1 MKKLKFLLPFV
12 LLLLTLTACMPQNT
26 EIKYR
31 LVISGIGLDFDKEN
45 EVYELT
51 VQVLETSKSSSGQ
64 GKSET
69 PVANYTVKGK
79 TVAQAI
85 RSLGENTGKYPLYSQ
100 NRMIILGSS
109 LTDGQMIKALNFFVR
124 EYTSRPDVF
133 VAAATGKASDVLTIE
148 AGGEVPAKLIESAIK
163 QSNENSVSVDTE
175 LYNTVNL
182 SLEKTTCFTLPLIE
196 VVDDRKPEQKT
207 IKVTGT
213 RACSR
218 EVEPK
223 MLSDTE
229 TMAYLFTMNKIK
241 TGSFSITSEDT
252 AAALEIISSKT
263 KTKLELKDGKPTFN
277 IDVKCEVDV
286 VEYDSETFTAFSEKD
301 VDKIEKAAKQY
312 IESGMNGL
320 IERFT
325 KKEQCDIFRFGKR
338 LEQKYPDVYKKLSK
352 DWKKALSQIDV
363 KVTAQVKVG
372 RIGEMT
378 MREEKQ

>member
-1 MKKLKFLLPFV
+1 MKKIKLIIPLI
-12 LLLLTLTACMPQNT
+12 LLLTLTACMPQNT

-31 LVISGIGLDFDKEN
+31 LVISGIGLDFDKEKGQ
-45 EVYELT
+45 YELT
-51 VQVLETSKSSSGQ
+51 VQVLETSKSSSEQ

-133 VAAATGKASDVLTIE
+133 IAAATGKASDVLTID
-148 AGGEVPAKLIESAIK
+148 AGGEVPAKLIESAIE
-163 QSNENSVSVDTE
+163 QSNENSVCVDTE

-196 VVDDRKPEQKT
+196 VVEDRIPKQKT

-213 RACSR
+213 RACSKD
-218 EVEPK
+218 VEPK
-223 MLSDTE
+223 MMSDTE
-229 TMAYLFTMNKIK
+229 TMAYLFTMNKIN
-241 TGSFSITSEDT
+241 TGSFSITSEDVS
-252 AAALEIISSKT
+252 AALEIISSKT
-263 KTKLELKDGKPTFN
+263 KTALELKNGKPVFN

-286 VEYDSETFTAFSEKD
+286 VEFDSETFTAFSEND
-301 VDKIEKAAKQY
+301 VHKIEKAAEQY
-312 IESGMNGL
+312 IKSGMNGL

-325 KKEQCDIFRFGKR
+325 KKEHCDIFRFGKR
-338 LEQKYPDVYKKLSK
+338 LQQKYPDVYEEMSK
-352 DWKKALSQIDV
+352 DWKKSLSETEVNVTVSV
-363 KVTAQVKVG
+363 KIG

-378 MREEKQ
+378 MKADKK

>member
-1 MKKLKFLLPFV
+1 MKKIKLIIPLI
-12 LLLLTLTACMPQNT
+12 LLLTLTACMPQNT

-31 LVISGIGLDFDKEN
+31 LVISGIGLDFDKEKGQ
-45 EVYELT
+45 YELT
-51 VQVLETSKSSSGQ
+51 VQVLETSKSSSEQ

-133 VAAATGKASDVLTIE
+133 IAAATGKASDVLTID
-148 AGGEVPAKLIESAIK
+148 AGGEVPAKLIESAIE
-163 QSNENSVSVDTE
+163 QSNENSVCVDTE

-196 VVDDRKPEQKT
+196 VVEDRIPKQKT

-213 RACSR
+213 RACSKD
-218 EVEPK
+218 VEPK
-223 MLSDTE
+223 MMSDTE
-229 TMAYLFTMNKIK
+229 TMAYLFTMNKIN
-241 TGSFSITSEDT
+241 TGSFSITSEDVS
-252 AAALEIISSKT
+252 AALEIISSKT
-263 KTKLELKDGKPTFN
+263 KTTLELKNGKPVFN

-286 VEYDSETFTAFSEKD
+286 VEFDSETFTAFSEND
-301 VDKIEKAAKQY
+301 VHKIEKAAEQY
-312 IESGMNGL
+312 IKSGMNGL

-325 KKEQCDIFRFGKR
+325 KKEHCDIFRFGKR
-338 LEQKYPDVYKKLSK
+338 LQQKYPDVYEEMSK
-352 DWKKALSQIDV
+352 DWKKSLSETEVNVTVSV
-363 KVTAQVKVG
+363 KIG

-378 MREEKQ
+378 MKADKK

>member
-1 MKKLKFLLPFV
+1 MKKLKFILLV

-31 LVISGIGLDFDKEN
+31 LVISGIGLDFDKETK
-45 EVYELT
+45 VYELT
-51 VQVLETSKSSSGQ
+51 VQVLETSKSSSEQ
-64 GKSET
+64 GKSGT

-133 VAAATGKASDVLTIE
+133 IAAATGKASDVLTIN
-148 AGGEVPAKLIESAIK
+148 AGGEVPAKLIESAIE
-163 QSNENSVSVDTE
+163 QSNENSVCVDTE

-196 VVDDRKPEQKT
+196 VVDDRIPEKKT
-207 IKVTGT
+207 VKVTGT

-223 MLSDTE
+223 PLSDTE

-241 TGSFSITSEDT
+241 AGSFSIVSEDT

-286 VEYDSETFTAFSEKD
+286 VEFDSESFTAFSEKD

-312 IESGMNGL
+312 IESDMNGL
-320 IERFT
+320 IDRFL

-352 DWKKALSQIDV
+352 DWKKALSEIDV

>member
-1 MKKLKFLLPFV
+1 MKKIKLIFLV
-12 LLLLTLTACMPQNT
+12 LLLLSLTACMPQNT

-31 LVISGIGLDFDKEN
+31 LVISGIGLDYDKEN
-45 EVYELT
+45 EEYELT
-51 VQVLETSKSSSGQ
+51 VQVLETSKSSSEQ

-109 LTDGQMIKALNFFVR
+109 ITDGQMIKALNFFVR

-133 VAAATGKASDVLTIE
+133 IAAATGKASDVLTID
-148 AGGEVPAKLIESAIK
+148 AGGEVPAKLIESAIE
-163 QSNENSVSVDTE
+163 QSNGNSVSVDTE
-175 LYNTVNL
+175 LYDTVNL
-182 SLEKTTCFTLPLIE
+182 SLEETTCFALPLIE
-196 VVDDRKPEQKT
+196 VVDDRKPKEKT

-213 RACSR
+213 RACSKD
-218 EVEPK
+218 VEPK

-229 TMAYLFTMNKIK
+229 TMAYLFAMNKINA
-241 TGSFSITSEDT
+241 GSFSIISDKT
-252 AAALEIISSKT
+252 AVALEIISSKT
-263 KTKLELKDGKPTFN
+263 KTKLKLKDGKPTFS
-277 IDVKCEVDV
+277 IDVKCDVDV
-286 VEYDSETFTAFSEKD
+286 VEYDSENFTDFNVKD

-312 IESGMNGL
+312 IESNMNGL
-320 IERFT
+320 LERFL
-325 KKEQCDIFRFGKR
+325 KKETCDIFRFGKR
-338 LEQKYPDVYKKLSK
+338 LEQKYPDIYKELSK
-352 DWKKALSQIDV
+352 DWRKSLTEIDF

-378 MREEKQ
+378 MKE